1 MRLFIDRDN
10 FYVEK
15 EKIQRYRQIK
25 VDYLG
30 EKIPLVVKLL
40 KSKRLYMDHYPE
52 NSADMR
58 HITPARFLLVTAA
71 FEWEC
76 QEVYGDFK
84 YEENEPFRIVTDL
97 IYNILEEEK
106 NKVRGKKKKY
116 LNTYQKGFKY
126 NGVSLAE
133 KIQYAL
139 NDNKGVL
146 SDFIENLYKLNGIEE
161 NEYSYNIIAERIGSQ
176 RNNYAHGQ
184 IDREMNYLV
193 VLDFIVLEWLIYS
206 MRLKQMQFE
215 ENSIKKMINELFGRN
230 FYIE

>member
-1 MRLFIDRDN
+1 M
-10 FYVEK
+10 
-15 EKIQRYRQIK
+15 
-25 VDYLG
+25 
-30 EKIPLVVKLL
+30 
-40 KSKRLYMDHYPE
+40 
-52 NSADMR
+52 
-58 HITPARFLLVTAA
+58 
-71 FEWEC
+71 
-76 QEVYGDFK
+76 
-84 YEENEPFRIVTDL
+84 
-97 IYNILEEEK
+97 
-106 NKVRGKKKKY
+106 
-116 LNTYQKGFKY
+116 
-126 NGVSLAE
+126 
-133 KIQYAL
+133 
-139 NDNKGVL
+139 L